1 MKHITSFA
9 WAIIMALIAICANA
23 EAQERTSAEDII
35 ASMKQ
40 LSERLQLSPEQE
52 QKISLILSETKDA
65 LKKDREMAGGDRW
78 ALMRSWRERVQTM
91 DVKIQNELSDAQR
104 VIYAEIKRER
114 REKMMQKM
122 REWRN
127 R

>member
-1 MKHITSFA
+1 
-9 WAIIMALIAICANA
+9 MALVAICANA
-23 EAQERTSAEDII
+23 EAQERIGAEDIV

-52 QKISLILSETKDA
+52 QKISVILSETKDA

-78 ALMRSWRERVQTM
+78 TLMRQWRERMQTM
-91 DVKIQNELSDAQR
+91 DAKIEDELSDAQR

-114 REKMMQKM
+114 RAKMMQKM

-127 R
+127 Q